1 NQENM
6 QFQKAWFYNEYG
18 PTEVLHCGEYPVPEL
33 GANQVLVRVRAAA
46 LNPVDFKR
54 RNGLFKDI
62 DSEFPAVPGCDMA
75 GVIVDQ
81 GDDVTKFCKGDEVYG
96 NIQNFT
102 SGTPK
107 QCGTL
112 TQYTAVEESLIA
124 LKPGNMSFEEAA
136 SFPLALQTAQEAFD
150 RVNFQKGQ
158 TVFIVG
164 GAGGVGSLAIQL
176 AKYVYGASDI
186 ATTTSTAKMS
196 FVKKL
201 GADMV
206 MDYTKESYEQITEK
220 FDFVFDT
227 VGDSHS
233 SYVLAKDGGQI
244 IDIANGSP
252 HDKALFFMVTPS
264 GNNLERLRGYIECER
279 LKPVIDPAS
288 PHVFSNVVEAFHH
301 LESGRARGKIVI
313 SSID

>member
-1 NQENM
+1 MDN
-6 QFQKAWFYNEYG
+6 QKAWFYKEYG
-18 PTEVLHCGEYPVPEL
+18 PTEVLECGEFPVPEL

-54 RNGLFKDI
+54 RNGMLKEI
-62 DSEFPAVPGCDMA
+62 DSKLPIVPGCDMA

-81 GDDVTKFCKGDEVYG
+81 GDDVSKFSKGDEVYG
-96 NIQNFT
+96 NIQNIIY
-102 SGTPK
+102 GTPK

-150 RVNFQKGQ
+150 RVEFQKGQ

-176 AKYVYGASDI
+176 AKYVYGASMI
-186 ATTTSTAKMS
+186 ATTTSTGKVN
-196 FVKKL
+196 FVKQL
-201 GADMV
+201 GANMV
-206 MDYTKESYEQITEK
+206 IDYTKQSYKQIPEK

-227 VGDSHS
+227 IGDSHN
-233 SYVLAKDGGQI
+233 SYILAKDEGKI
-244 IDIANGSP
+244 IDIVDDSPHPRAVFFFTNPNGS
-252 HDKALFFMVTPS
+252 
-264 GNNLERLRGYIECER
+264 NLERIRGYIECER
-279 LKPVIDPAS
+279 LKPVLDPTS
-288 PHVFSNVVEAFHH
+288 PYTFSNVIEAFKH
-301 LESGRARGKIVI
+301 LESGRATGKIVI
-313 SSID
+313 FPIE